1 MSAQGDGDTG
11 NRAGAQASPDL
22 SESLRQIRRTGRAGL
37 GAAGDAA
44 KAMRS
49 LVAADIS
56 LARSAFGR
64 TLAFTGVAIVF
75 GASTWL
81 LLMAMLVVLLNRA
94 GLAWSLSMLIP
105 ALLSGAVA
113 AFAAWRAVRYFEHT
127 RLQATR
133 RQLARL
139 GMGELST
146 FMPDADSSTSSR
158 EASKH
163 QAGEQRAGPAP
174 KDGLG
179 VDITP
184 P

>member
-1 MSAQGDGDTG
+1 MSAQGDESTGD
-11 NRAGAQASPDL
+11 RADAQASPDL
-22 SESLRQIRRTGRAGL
+22 AESLRQIRRTARAGL
-37 GAAGDAA
+37 GATGDAA

-94 GLAWSLSMLIP
+94 GLAWSISMLVP
-105 ALLSGAVA
+105 ALLSGAVT
-113 AFAAWRAVRYFEHT
+113 AFSAWRAIRYFEHT

-139 GMGELST
+139 GMGELSR
-146 FMPDADSSTSSR
+146 FMPDADSNTSSR
-158 EASKH
+158 DASER
-163 QAGEQRAGPAP
+163 QSGEHRAGRDA
-174 KDGLG
+174 KDERG

>member
-1 MSAQGDGDTG
+1 MSAQGDDGTG
-11 NRAGAQASPDL
+11 NRADAQAPPDL

-105 ALLSGAVA
+105 ALLSGAVT
-113 AFAAWRAVRYFEHT
+113 AFAAWRAIRYFEHT

-139 GMGELST
+139 GMGELSR
-146 FMPDADSSTSSR
+146 FMPDADSNTSSR
-158 EASKH
+158 DASERQSGEH
-163 QAGEQRAGPAP
+163 DAGRAA
-174 KDGLG
+174 KDERG

>member
-1 MSAQGDGDTG
+1 MSAQGEDGAG
-11 NRAGAQASPDL
+11 NRADAQAPPDL
-22 SESLRQIRRTGRAGL
+22 GESLRQIRQTGRAGL
-37 GAAGDAA
+37 GAARDAA

-49 LVAADIS
+49 LVVADIS

-94 GLAWSLSMLIP
+94 GLAWSLSLLIP
-105 ALLSGAVA
+105 ALLSGMVT
-113 AFAAWRAVRYFEHT
+113 AFATWRAIGYFEHT

-139 GMGELST
+139 GVGELSE

-158 EASKH
+158 EASEH
-163 QAGEQRAGPAP
+163 QAGEQRAGAKP
-174 KDGLG
+174 KDELG